1 VIWEQGKVGWST
13 EQNFWKINYS
23 REREVWK
30 VLSAEE
36 ALEFAWRN

>member
-1 VIWEQGKVGWST
+1 MGWST